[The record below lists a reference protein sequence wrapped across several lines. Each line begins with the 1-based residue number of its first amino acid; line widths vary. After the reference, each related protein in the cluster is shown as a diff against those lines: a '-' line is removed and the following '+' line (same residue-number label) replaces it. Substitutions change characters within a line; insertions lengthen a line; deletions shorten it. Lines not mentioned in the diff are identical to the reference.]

1 MDREER
7 KLRRDEMRKQMHGGG
22 ANRIWSG
29 LLLLAAGGL
38 LLARQV
44 GADIPDWMFHWHMI
58 LIAIGLLISFKSGF
72 RNAGGLI
79 MILVGVAFLLNDII
93 PNAHMRDFIWP
104 GILIIA
110 GIIFIVKPKTNIHHM
125 KDWHGWDEKWKEH
138 TAKLDKYEELSQP
151 HLVTPDAGSAEADAE
166 YIEINA
172 VFGSANKLVLSKN
185 FKGGEVN
192 SFMGGAE
199 INLLQADIKQ
209 PVQLEIN
216 TVFGGTKLIVPANWN
231 IKNSIT
237 AVLGGLEDKRNPN
250 IANPDPNKIL
260 ILRGA
265 CVFGG
270 IEIKNF

>member
-1 MDREER
+1 ME
-7 KLRRDEMRKQMHGGG
+7 K
-22 ANRIWSG
+22 
-29 LLLLAAGGL
+29 
-38 LLARQV
+38 
-44 GADIPDWMFHWHMI
+44 
-58 LIAIGLLISFKSGF
+58 
-72 RNAGGLI
+72 
-79 MILVGVAFLLNDII
+79 
-93 PNAHMRDFIWP
+93 FIWP

-110 GIIFIVKPKTNIHHM
+110 GFIFIVRPKSNIHHI
-125 KDWHGWDEKWKEH
+125 KSWRGWDEHKWNEH
-138 TAKLDKYEELSQP
+138 VGKWDNYEDVTKPQP
-151 HLVTPDAGSAEADAE
+151 VAANTEDDIDAE
-166 YIEINA
+166 WIEINA

-192 SFMGGAE
+192 AFMGGAE
-199 INLLQADIKQ
+199 INLLQADMKQ

-250 IANPDPNKIL
+250 IAIPDPNKIL
-260 ILRGA
+260 ILKGA

>member
-1 MDREER
+1 MY
-7 KLRRDEMRKQMHGGG
+7 H
-22 ANRIWSG
+22 I
-29 LLLLAAGGL
+29 
-38 LLARQV
+38 
-44 GADIPDWMFHWHMI
+44 
-58 LIAIGLLISFKSGF
+58 
-72 RNAGGLI
+72 
-79 MILVGVAFLLNDII
+79 
-93 PNAHMRDFIWP
+93 
-104 GILIIA
+104 
-110 GIIFIVKPKTNIHHM
+110 
-125 KDWHGWDEKWKEH
+125 KDWRGWDERKWNEH
-138 TAKLDKYEELSQP
+138 VGKSDNYEDVSRPQPVTADP
-151 HLVTPDAGSAEADAE
+151 GSDADAE

-209 PVQLEIN
+209 PVHLEIN

-231 IKNSIT
+231 VKNSIT

-260 ILRGA
+260 ILKGA